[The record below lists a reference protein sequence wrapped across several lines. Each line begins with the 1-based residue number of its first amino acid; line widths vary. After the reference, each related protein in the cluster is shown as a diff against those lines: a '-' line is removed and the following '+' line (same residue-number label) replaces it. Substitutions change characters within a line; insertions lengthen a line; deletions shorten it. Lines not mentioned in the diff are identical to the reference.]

1 MRTALFPGSFDPF
14 TMAHLDIL
22 DRSAALFGRV
32 VIAVLENPHKQPLF
46 SVAERVDMIKE
57 SVADRQGVEVGTF
70 DGLTVDY
77 ARRVGA
83 SVIVRGLRA
92 VSDFENEFQMAL
104 MNRRLYPELQT
115 VFIPTSLRYLF
126 LGSSVIKDVCARGGN
141 IAEFVPSPVAQRLSE
156 RLRQQGRVP

>member
-1 MRTALFPGSFDPF
+1 MITALFPGSFDPM
-14 TMAHLDIL
+14 TLAHLDIL
-22 DRSAALFGRV
+22 ERSSRLFGRV
-32 VIAVLENPHKQPLF
+32 LIGVLENPSKHPLF
-46 SVAERVDMIKE
+46 SVAERVEMIKE
-57 SVADRQGVEVGTF
+57 SVASRPDVEVGTF

-92 VSDFENEFQMAL
+92 VSDFDNEFQMAL

-126 LGSSVIKDVCARGGN
+126 LGSSVIKDVCARGGD
-141 IAEFVPSPVAQRLSE
+141 IAEFVPPPVARRLKE
-156 RLRQQGRVP
+156 RLRPGSP